1 MGIILNKENMKRV
14 KGQYEHRDIFVF
26 INDLY
31 YLLSEDQNYIDLKD
45 IRNYISTLTRNAE
58 KANIHFI
65 ISTSDTNTNVLTSDI
80 IKNTDLHILL
90 GDFNNKTSEQFFG
103 KDISFKAMPNV
114 KGRAFIDRKGNP
126 YEAQIFYA
134 GEDNI
139 KYNESNL
146 YEELA
151 NQSGIQVDDNYDNKL
166 EIKNSKLP
174 KRKMYR
180 KEILDKYGKI
190 DYEKLMEG

>member
-14 KGQYEHRDIFVF
+14 KGKYEHRDIFVF
-26 INDLY
+26 VNDLY

-45 IRNYISTLTRNAE
+45 IRNYMSTLTRNAE

-65 ISTSDTNTNVLTSDI
+65 ISTSDTNTNILTSDI
-80 IKNTDLHILL
+80 IKNTDLHLLL

-151 NQSGIQVDDNYDNKL
+151 NQSGIQVQDDYENKL

-180 KEILDKYGKI
+180 KEILDQYGNI

>member
-26 INDLY
+26 VNDLY

-45 IRNYISTLTRNAE
+45 IRNYMSTLTRNAE

-65 ISTSDTNTNVLTSDI
+65 ISTSDTNTNILTSDI
-80 IKNTDLHILL
+80 IKNTDLHLLL

-151 NQSGIQVDDNYDNKL
+151 NQSGIQVQDDYENKL

-180 KEILDKYGKI
+180 KEILDQYGNI
-190 DYEKLMEG
+190 NYEKLMEG

>member
-1 MGIILNKENMKRV
+1 MGIILNKENMKRI
-14 KGQYEHRDIFVF
+14 KGQYEQRDIFVF
-26 INDLY
+26 VNDLY

-45 IRNYISTLTRNAE
+45 IRNYMSTLTRNAE
-58 KANIHFI
+58 KANMHLV
-65 ISTSDTNTNVLTSDI
+65 ISTSDTNTNILTSDI
-80 IKNTDLHILL
+80 IKNTDLHLLL

-151 NQSGIQVDDNYDNKL
+151 TQFGIQVQDNYDNKL

-180 KEILDKYGKI
+180 KEILDQYGKI